1 MSKPAPRVEGVSRS
15 SETLLDLSLS
25 RGTLDR
31 AAELRKDPD
40 LLSRLL
46 GDRDTL
52 VLELAGGSAE
62 VEEVRGEVALHL
74 RPPHRGDLTALGL
87 FLGRD
92 EDGRSYVAVVGDPVD
107 EGEPREWR
115 SLRDV
120 AVLLSDRDSG
130 LFTTA
135 LALAN
140 WHAKHTHCPRCGS
153 ATTPQYGGWVRRC
166 TNDGTEH
173 YPRTDPAVIM
183 SVVDADDRLLLGRGP
198 QWGEARYSVLAGFV
212 EPGESLEAAVAR
224 EVQEEVGVSVEDVRY
239 LGNQPWPFPCS
250 LMVGFTATAKDTAF
264 RLDEDEIVEAI
275 WVSREELARG
285 VQEGRIGISPRLSI
299 ARRLIEHW
307 YGGEIDQPVEWT
319 APNRPTEQKG

>member
-1 MSKPAPRVEGVSRS
+1 VEGVSRS

-25 RGTLDR
+25 RGALDR
-31 AAELRKDPD
+31 AAELRKEPD
-40 LLSRLL
+40 LLPRLL
-46 GDRDTL
+46 ADPSTR
-52 VLELAGGSAE
+52 VLELVGGSAE
-62 VEEVRGEVALHL
+62 VVEDGGEVALHL
-74 RPPHRGDLTALGL
+74 RPPHRDDTHALGL

-92 EDGRSYVAVVGDPVD
+92 EDGTSYVAVVGDPAD

-115 SLRDV
+115 TLRDV
-120 AVLLSDRDSG
+120 GVLLTDRDSG
-130 LFTTA
+130 LFTSA

-153 ATTPQYGGWVRRC
+153 PTTAQQGGWVRRC

-183 SVVDADDRLLLGRGP
+183 SVVDAEDRLLLARGP
-198 QWGEARYSVLAGFV
+198 QWGKARYSVLAGFV

-224 EVQEEVGVSVEDVRY
+224 EVHEEVGVAVQDVRY

-250 LMVGFTATAKDTAF
+250 LMVGFTATAKETTF

-275 WVSREELARG
+275 WVTRDELADG
-285 VQEGRIGISPRLSI
+285 VAAGRIGISPRLSI

-307 YGGEIDQPVEWT
+307 YGGELEQPVEWT
-319 APNRPTEQKG
+319 SPNRPTEQKG